1 MIKTIRCIIQF
12 GFNLDRE
19 AVSSLCSVDRARRT
33 KLDSSPT
40 YDSFCKISKR
50 FRSKIHFVFLFMV
63 FSCFQFYYCGKSLQ
77 VFSIDLVPPNT
88 SSKNCFDHRSF
99 LNLNHSLIMYVES
112 SAMSTN
118 PPPSRS
124 ISLNSFLSW
133 FSLYE
138 AAAFFMNPKRP
149 PPSPSSSPSYSAS
162 EIKLKFTRITHQMIP
177 PNIWAGRSEGQLA
190 FDILTLFSGINQSIL
205 LIFEKKTLEI
215 KLVRPTP
222 VVNTNNTSRHA
233 IYFVYKRWCNY
244 IETHS
249 HTNIYYH

>member
-12 GFNLDRE
+12 GFNLDRI
-19 AVSSLCSVDRARRT
+19 AVSLCSVDRARRT
-33 KLDSSPT
+33 KSNTNLVQT

-50 FRSKIHFVFLFMV
+50 FRSKIHLVFLFMV
-63 FSCFQFYYCGKSLQ
+63 FSTFI
-77 VFSIDLVPPNT
+77 SIIVVKAYRFFHWFR
-88 SSKNCFDHRSF
+88 SSKQFIKELFDHRSF

-133 FSLYE
+133 FSLYD

-162 EIKLKFTRITHQMIP
+162 EI
-177 PNIWAGRSEGQLA
+177 PNSNSPVLPAGPTQYLGRAKWRSIGLRY
-190 FDILTLFSGINQSIL
+190 FDVI
-205 LIFEKKTLEI
+205 
-215 KLVRPTP
+215 
-222 VVNTNNTSRHA
+222 
-233 IYFVYKRWCNY
+233 
-244 IETHS
+244 
-249 HTNIYYH
+249 

>member
-1 MIKTIRCIIQF
+1 MTIRCIIQF
-12 GFNLDRE
+12 GFNFGHKASCVTVGWQGSADE
-19 AVSSLCSVDRARRT
+19 IKV
-33 KLDSSPT
+33 SPT
-40 YDSFCKISKR
+40 YDGFCKISKR

-63 FSCFQFYYCGKSLQ
+63 CFYFQFYYCGKSLQ
-77 VFSIDLVPPNT
+77 VFSIDLVSPNT

-162 EIKLKFTRITHQMIP
+162 ENTKLKFTRITHWTHPISGP
-177 PNIWAGRSEGQLA
+177 DDVKVNWLSIFWRYLA
-190 FDILTLFSGINQSIL
+190 
-205 LIFEKKTLEI
+205 
-215 KLVRPTP
+215 V
-222 VVNTNNTSRHA
+222 
-233 IYFVYKRWCNY
+233 
-244 IETHS
+244 
-249 HTNIYYH
+249 